1 MAPQDEHPLVVNIG
15 LASTPSST
23 EAHAEPTLVFD
34 VYILRDE
41 NMSLLHNQQ
50 VIFLVDE

>member
-1 MAPQDEHPLVVNIG
+1 MSIRLVVNIG

-23 EAHAEPTLVFD
+23 EVHAEPTLVFD
-34 VYILRDE
+34 VCILRDE